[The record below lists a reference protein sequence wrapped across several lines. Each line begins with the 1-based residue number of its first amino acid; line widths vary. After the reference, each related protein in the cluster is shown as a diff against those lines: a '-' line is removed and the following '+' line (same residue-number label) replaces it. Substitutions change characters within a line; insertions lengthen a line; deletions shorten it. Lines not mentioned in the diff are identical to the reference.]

1 MPLLEQDQYLSAGV
15 HIGTR
20 VKSGGMREYI
30 YRTREDGLHV
40 IDLKRLDERVSEAAK
55 ILCNY
60 EASKVFVVG
69 GKSNAQRPIE
79 KFCEA
84 TGFRPLNGR
93 FTPGRFTNPQ
103 REDFVEPAMVLVTD
117 PGVDRQAV
125 QEAAQLNVPVIAL
138 CDTNNSVRNVD
149 VVIPSNNKGRRALA
163 LVYWLLAREY
173 LKESGRISSNE
184 EFEDQPE
191 EYEA

>member
-1 MPLLEQDQYLSAGV
+1 MALLEQDVYLGAGV

-40 IDLKRLDERVSEAAK
+40 IDLKRLDERIAEVAK
-55 ILCNY
+55 LLAGY

-69 GKSNAQRPIE
+69 GKSNAQRPVE

-84 TGFRPLNGR
+84 TGFQALNGR

-103 REDFVEPAMVLVTD
+103 RDDFVEPDLVIVTD
-117 PGVDRQAV
+117 PGVDRLAV
-125 QEAAQLNVPVIAL
+125 QEASQLNIPIVAL

-149 VVIPSNNKGRRALA
+149 VVIPTNNKGRKALA

-173 LKESGRISSNE
+173 LNASNRISSDE
-184 EFEDQPE
+184 EFTAVPE

>member
-1 MPLLEQDQYLSAGV
+1 MALLEQDVYLGAGV

-40 IDLKRLDERVSEAAK
+40 IDLKRLDERVGEVAK
-55 ILCNY
+55 LLSGY

-69 GKSNAQRPIE
+69 GKANAQRPVE

-84 TGFRPLNGR
+84 TGFQALTGR

-103 REDFVEPAMVLVTD
+103 RDDFVEPDLVIVTD

-125 QEAAQLNVPVIAL
+125 QEAFQLNIPVIAL

-149 VVIPSNNKGRRALA
+149 VVIPTNNKGRKALA

-173 LKESGRISSNE
+173 LKASNRISGND
-184 EFEDQPE
+184 EFTALPE